1 MVVDGVEFALAV
13 EYASAL
19 AREVGHTEPTESSG
33 QACRFFLAKG

>member
-13 EYASAL
+13 EYASAG
-19 AREVGHTEPTESSG
+19 EVGHIEPTESSG